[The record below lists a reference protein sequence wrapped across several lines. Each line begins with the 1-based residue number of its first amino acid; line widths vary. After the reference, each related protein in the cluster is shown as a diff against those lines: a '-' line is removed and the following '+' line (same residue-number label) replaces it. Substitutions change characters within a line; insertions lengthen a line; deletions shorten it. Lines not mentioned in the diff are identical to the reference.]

1 MRSITTSISQSRA
14 PALTRMSSRFCGQFE
29 EMIQFH
35 SHDPERAAVRLWD
48 LLHQMRREP
57 TGSRPQEA
65 LHPHLQ
71 IALSMIRS
79 RQSEKIRVGQVA
91 RAMGVSHNHLT
102 GLFQKRFGCGA
113 IRYIQRERLARACHP
128 LAHSSLAA
136 KSIAIEIGIPDLHY
150 FNKLIRQATGRSP
163 RNYRLSLTGK
173 ASTKLIRP

>member
-48 LLHQMRREP
+48 LLHQMWREP

-79 RQSEKIRVGQVA
+79 P
-91 RAMGVSHNHLT
+91 
-102 GLFQKRFGCGA
+102 A
-113 IRYIQRERLARACHP
+113 I
-128 LAHSSLAA
+128 
-136 KSIAIEIGIPDLHY
+136 
-150 FNKLIRQATGRSP
+150 
-163 RNYRLSLTGK
+163 
-173 ASTKLIRP
+173 